1 MAGDTEADT
10 RSACHSVPTPA
21 RASVTVR
28 RMTELLSGTAAADAR
43 PGGGVGPLLRS
54 WRERRRVSQLEL
66 ALRADS
72 SARHISFV
80 ETGRSRP
87 SEELLLRLAEHL
99 DVPVRD
105 RNALLLAAGYAPH
118 YAETPLDDPSLGA
131 LRDGMERLI
140 RGYEPYPAL
149 IVDARYRV
157 LAANRGCL
165 ALLDGLPEHLL
176 VPQPN
181 AMRLTLHPEGLAPRI
196 RNLRAWRGHLLAQ
209 MERQI
214 ALHRSAPLRALY
226 EEVAAYPV
234 PGPAADPAEGDPEA
248 TVPHF
253 ALPMVLEHQGRTL
266 SFVSSIATFNT
277 PMDVTVAELAI
288 ETLLPA
294 DPATVKYLRE
304 LVP

>member
-1 MAGDTEADT
+1 MTLAASG
-10 RSACHSVPTPA
+10 PA
-21 RASVTVR
+21 ASR
-28 RMTELLSGTAAADAR
+28 TAPD
-43 PGGGVGPLLRS
+43 GQGVGPLLRA

-87 SEELLLRLAEHL
+87 SEEMVLRLAEHL
-99 DVPVRD
+99 EVPVRE

-118 YAETPLDDPSLGA
+118 YPETPLDDPALDA

-140 RGYEPYPAL
+140 QGYEPYPAL
-149 IVDARYRV
+149 VVDATYTV
-157 LAANRGCL
+157 VAANRGI
-165 ALLDGLPEHLL
+165 ATLLEGVPEWLL
-176 VPQPN
+176 TPAPN

-196 RNLRAWRGHLLAQ
+196 RNLREWRGHLLAQ

-214 ALHRSAPLRALY
+214 ALHRSDALRELY

-234 PGPAADPAEGDPEA
+234 PAGVDDSEPTEGVA
-248 TVPHF
+248 HF
-253 ALPMVLEHQGRTL
+253 ALPMRIEHAGRVL
-266 SFVSSIATFNT
+266 SFVSSISTFNT

-288 ETLLPA
+288 ETFLPA
-294 DPATVKYLRE
+294 DPATAKYLHS
-304 LVP
+304 LVS